1 MTRKRLVGLVTAIIF
16 QGLILIGMYVSAA
29 MPQWTGTEIRVSTIP
44 VDPRSMFRGHYAR
57 LNYAF
62 SRVEIAGRGDNDNLR
77 NGEIVYVGLDK
88 GAEGLHQ
95 LSSVSLQKPD
105 QGIFLRGRIEGQNF
119 TDDNTFYRVKYGIE
133 AFFAAEEKS
142 L

>member
-62 SRVEIAGRGDNDNLR
+62 PGSRLPVGAIMTTCAMARLSMLVLIKVPRGS
-77 NGEIVYVGLDK
+77 I
-88 GAEGLHQ
+88 
-95 LSSVSLQKPD
+95 S
-105 QGIFLRGRIEGQNF
+105 
-119 TDDNTFYRVKYGIE
+119 
-133 AFFAAEEKS
+133 
-142 L
+142 